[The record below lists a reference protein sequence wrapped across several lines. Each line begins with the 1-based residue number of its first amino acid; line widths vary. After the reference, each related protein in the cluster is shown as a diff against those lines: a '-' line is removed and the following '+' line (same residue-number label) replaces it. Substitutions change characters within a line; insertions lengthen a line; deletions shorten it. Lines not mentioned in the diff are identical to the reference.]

1 VPPPPAQRGGI
12 QRGGFMK
19 AKLLLATSLACA
31 FCAQAI
37 AADDGRAYTEGPV
50 TQVTYVKIK
59 DGQFDN
65 YMKWLD
71 TTFKAENDAFMKA
84 KVIVGY
90 KVYANQA
97 RDPHDA
103 DLILSVTY
111 ANMAA
116 LDNLNEKTDAISE
129 KFEGNLAKQN
139 QGFADRG
146 SMREIL
152 GGKLIRELI
161 LK

>member
-1 VPPPPAQRGGI
+1 MNTR
-12 QRGGFMK
+12 
-19 AKLLLATSLACA
+19 LLLAATLACA
-31 FCAQAI
+31 FSAQVLAED
-37 AADDGRAYTEGPV
+37 ARAYKEGPV
-50 TQVTYVKIK
+50 TEVTYVKIK
-59 DGQFDN
+59 PGQFDN

-71 TTFKAENDAFMKA
+71 SSFKGENEALMKA
-84 KVIVGY
+84 NIITGY
-90 KVYANQA
+90 KVYGNQA
-97 RDPHDA
+97 RDAHDA

-116 LDNLNEKTDAISE
+116 LDNLNERTDAINE
-129 KFEGNLAKQN
+129 KFEGNLDKQN

-152 GGKLIRELI
+152 GSKYIRELI

>member
-1 VPPPPAQRGGI
+1 
-12 QRGGFMK
+12 MK
-19 AKLLLATSLACA
+19 RMLLAAILACVTVA
-31 FCAQAI
+31 PAL
-37 AADDGRAYTEGPV
+37 AADDGRAYKEGPV
-50 TQVTYVKIK
+50 TDITYIKIK
-59 DGQFDN
+59 PGQFDN

-71 TTFKAENDAFMKA
+71 TVFKPENEALMKA

-90 KVYANQA
+90 KVYGNQA

-103 DLILSVTY
+103 DLILAITY

-116 LDNLNEKTDAISE
+116 MDNLNDKTDAITE
-129 KFEGNLAKQN
+129 KFEGDLAKQN

-152 GGKLIRELI
+152 GGRQIRELI

>member
-1 VPPPPAQRGGI
+1 MTV
-12 QRGGFMK
+12 
-19 AKLLLATSLACA
+19 
-31 FCAQAI
+31 
-37 AADDGRAYTEGPV
+37 V
-50 TQVTYVKIK
+50 TFVKIK

-71 TTFKAENDAFMKA
+71 TTFKPENEALMKG
-84 KVIVGY
+84 KVITGY
-90 KVYANQA
+90 KVYGNQA

-116 LDNLNEKTDAISE
+116 MDNLNEKSDAITE
-129 KFEGNLAKQN
+129 KFEGSLDKQN

-146 SMREIL
+146 SMRQIL
-152 GGKLIRELI
+152 GSQMVRELI

>member
-1 VPPPPAQRGGI
+1 
-12 QRGGFMK
+12 M
-19 AKLLLATSLACA
+19 LLAAILTCA
-31 FCAQAI
+31 LSAPAF
-37 AADDGRAYTEGPV
+37 AADDGRSYKEG
-50 TQVTYVKIK
+50 QVTVVTFVKIK

-71 TTFKAENDAFMKA
+71 TTFKPENEALMKG
-84 KVIVGY
+84 KVITGY
-90 KVYANQA
+90 KVYGNQS

-103 DLILSVTY
+103 DLILSITY

-116 LDNLNEKTDAISE
+116 LDNLNDKSDAIVE
-129 KFEGNLAKQN
+129 KFEGNLDKQN

-152 GGKLIRELI
+152 GSQMVRELI

>member
-1 VPPPPAQRGGI
+1 
-12 QRGGFMK
+12 M
-19 AKLLLATSLACA
+19 LLTAMLCA
-31 FCAQAI
+31 FSAQAM
-37 AADDGRAYTEGPV
+37 AADDGRAYKEGPV
-50 TQVTYVKIK
+50 TVVTFVKIK

-71 TTFKAENDAFMKA
+71 TTFKPENEALMKG
-84 KVIVGY
+84 KVITGY
-90 KVYANQA
+90 KVYGNQA

-116 LDNLNEKTDAISE
+116 MDNLNEKSDAITE
-129 KFEGNLAKQN
+129 KFEGSLDKQN

-146 SMREIL
+146 SMRQIL
-152 GGKLIRELI
+152 GSQMVRELI

>member
-1 VPPPPAQRGGI
+1 
-12 QRGGFMK
+12 MK
-19 AKLLLATSLACA
+19 ASLLLVAACA
-31 FCAQAI
+31 CLFSAQAL
-37 AADDGRAYTEGPV
+37 ADDARAYKEGPV
-50 TQVTYVKIK
+50 TQVTYVKVK
-59 DGQFDN
+59 PGQFDN

-71 TTFKAENDAFMKA
+71 ANYKPLNEALMKS

-90 KVYANQA
+90 KVYEQDA

-111 ANMAA
+111 SNMAA
-116 LDNLNEKTDAISE
+116 LDNLDERTDPILE
-129 KFEGNLAKQN
+129 KFQGGRDKQN
-139 QGFADRG
+139 QGFVDRG

-152 GGKLIRELI
+152 GSKLIRELV

>member
-1 VPPPPAQRGGI
+1 
-12 QRGGFMK
+12 MK
-19 AKLLLATSLACA
+19 ARLLLAAACVCL
-31 FCAQAI
+31 FSAQVL
-37 AADDGRAYTEGPV
+37 ADDARAYKEGPV
-50 TQVTYVKIK
+50 TQVTFVKIK
-59 DGQFDN
+59 PGQFDN

-71 TTFKAENDAFMKA
+71 ANYKPLNEALMKA

-90 KVYANQA
+90 KVYGQDA

-103 DLILSVTY
+103 DLILTVTY

-116 LDNLNEKTDAISE
+116 LDNLDERVDPIAEKLQGSRD
-129 KFEGNLAKQN
+129 KQN

-152 GGKLIRELI
+152 GEKLVRELV

>member
-1 VPPPPAQRGGI
+1 
-12 QRGGFMK
+12 MK
-19 AKLLLATSLACA
+19 RMLLAATLACA
-31 FCAQAI
+31 FSASAL
-37 AADDGRAYTEGPV
+37 AADDGRAYKEGPV
-50 TQVTYVKIK
+50 TDITYVKTK
-59 DGQFDN
+59 PGQFDN

-71 TTFKAENDAFMKA
+71 TVFKPENEALMKA
-84 KVIVGY
+84 KVIIGY
-90 KVYANQA
+90 KVYGNQA

-103 DLILSVTY
+103 DLILAITY

-116 LDNLNEKTDAISE
+116 MDNLNEKTDAISE
-129 KFEGNLAKQN
+129 KFEGDLAKQN

-152 GGKLIRELI
+152 GGRLIRELI

>member
-1 VPPPPAQRGGI
+1 
-12 QRGGFMK
+12 M
-19 AKLLLATSLACA
+19 
-31 FCAQAI
+31 
-37 AADDGRAYTEGPV
+37 AADDGRAYKEGPV
-50 TQVTYVKIK
+50 TVVTYVKIK

-71 TTFKAENDAFMKA
+71 TTFKTENDAFIKA
-84 KVIVGY
+84 KVITGY
-90 KVYANQA
+90 KIYSNQA

-116 LDNLNEKTDAISE
+116 MDNLNEKTDAITE
-129 KFEGNLAKQN
+129 KFEGDLAKQN

-146 SMREIL
+146 TMREIM
-152 GGKLIRELI
+152 GSKMIRELI

>member
-1 VPPPPAQRGGI
+1 
-12 QRGGFMK
+12 MK
-19 AKLLLATSLACA
+19 TKLLLAAACA
-31 FCAQAI
+31 CLFSAHVL
-37 AADDGRAYTEGPV
+37 AADDGRAYKEGPV

-59 DGQFDN
+59 PGQFDN

-71 TTFKAENDAFMKA
+71 ATFKPENEAFKKA
-84 KVIVGY
+84 KVILDY
-90 KVYANQA
+90 KVYGQDA

-103 DLILSVTY
+103 DLILTVTY

-116 LDNLNEKTDAISE
+116 LDNLNEKTDAITE
-129 KFEGNLAKQN
+129 KFEGNLDKQN
-139 QGFADRG
+139 SAFADRG

>member
-1 VPPPPAQRGGI
+1 
-12 QRGGFMK
+12 MK
-19 AKLLLATSLACA
+19 SRLLLGAALACV
-31 FCAQAI
+31 FCTQAI
-37 AADDGRAYTEGPV
+37 AADDGRAYKEGPV
-50 TQVTYVKIK
+50 TDITYIKIK
-59 DGQFDN
+59 PGQFDN

-71 TTFKAENDAFMKA
+71 ATFKPENEALMKA
-84 KVIVGY
+84 KIIIGY
-90 KVYANQA
+90 KVYGNEA

-116 LDNLNEKTDAISE
+116 MDNLSERTDAITE
-129 KFEGNLAKQN
+129 KFEGNLDKQN
-139 QGFADRG
+139 QAFADRG

-152 GGKLIRELI
+152 GGRLIRELI

>member
-1 VPPPPAQRGGI
+1 
-12 QRGGFMK
+12 MK
-19 AKLLLATSLACA
+19 SITLLAIALACA
-31 FCAQAI
+31 FSAQAI
-37 AADDGRAYTEGPV
+37 ADDARAYKEGPV
-50 TQVTYVKIK
+50 TDVTYVKIK
-59 DGQFDN
+59 PGQFDT

-71 TTFKAENDAFMKA
+71 ATFKPENEALMKA
-84 KVIVGY
+84 KIIVGY
-90 KVYANQA
+90 KVYANEA

-116 LDNLNEKTDAISE
+116 MDNLNERTDAITE
-129 KFEGNLAKQN
+129 KFEGNLDKQN
-139 QGFADRG
+139 QAFADRG

-152 GGKLIRELI
+152 GSRLIRELM

>member
-1 VPPPPAQRGGI
+1 
-12 QRGGFMK
+12 M
-19 AKLLLATSLACA
+19 LCA
-31 FCAQAI
+31 FSAQAM
-37 AADDGRAYTEGPV
+37 AADDGRAYKEGPV
-50 TQVTYVKIK
+50 TVVTFIKIK

-71 TTFKAENDAFMKA
+71 TTFKPENEALMKG
-84 KVIVGY
+84 KVITGY
-90 KVYANQA
+90 KVYGNQA

-116 LDNLNEKTDAISE
+116 MDNLNEKSDAITE
-129 KFEGNLAKQN
+129 KFEGSLDKQN

-146 SMREIL
+146 SMRQIL
-152 GGKLIRELI
+152 GSQMVRELI